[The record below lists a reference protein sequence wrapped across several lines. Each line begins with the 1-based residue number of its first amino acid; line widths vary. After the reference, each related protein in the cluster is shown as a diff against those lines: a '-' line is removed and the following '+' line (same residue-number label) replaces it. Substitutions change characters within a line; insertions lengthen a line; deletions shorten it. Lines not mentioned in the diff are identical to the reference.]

1 MASVR
6 YIGKVW
12 DIIHEIT
19 SIYVCYYYLF
29 MAKYKLSFQDNQ
41 SNNRC
46 KFQSIT
52 RLATHLIFLVA
63 AASPI

>member
-1 MASVR
+1 MA
-6 YIGKVW
+6 
-12 DIIHEIT
+12 E
-19 SIYVCYYYLF
+19 
-29 MAKYKLSFQDNQ
+29 YKPSFQDNQ
-41 SNNRC
+41 STNRC